1 MKREH
6 KIYIIIAASATAI
19 AVALAVYFL
28 YYLPNKKT
36 MGNKKLSAKGAFF
49 IKLKEGFKS
58 VAYKKSDDKW
68 TIGYGHT
75 LGVTQGMT
83 CTRAEA
89 DAWFLQDVAECEA
102 SVNKQ
107 NIKLSQNQFDA
118 LVSYAF
124 NIGVGNFEKST
135 LLDMVKHGA
144 SEDEI
149 RQWWTT
155 HWIGTKKISVLPGL
169 VTRRAEEADMSFA

>member
-1 MKREH
+1 MNKEQ
-6 KIYIIIAASATAI
+6 KIYLIVAASATTV

-36 MGNKKLSAKGAFF
+36 MGSKKLSAKGAFF
-49 IKLKEGFKS
+49 IKLKEGFRS
-58 VAYKKSDDKW
+58 VAYNKLDGIW

-89 DAWFLQDVAECEA
+89 DTWFIQDVAKCEA

-107 NIKLSQNQFDA
+107 NLKLSQNQFDA
-118 LVSYAF
+118 LVSYAY
-124 NIGVGNFEKST
+124 NIGVGAFERSNLLAMIKSG
-135 LLDMVKHGA
+135 KPE
-144 SEDEI
+144 SEI
-149 RQWWTT
+149 RKWWTT
-155 HWIGTKKISVLPGL
+155 HWITVSMKVIPGL
-169 VTRRAEEADMSFA
+169 VTRRAEEAAMFFA

>member
-1 MKREH
+1 MTKEH
-6 KIYIIIAASATAI
+6 KLYVIIAASATTV
-19 AVALAVYFL
+19 AVTLALYFL

-49 IKLKEGFKS
+49 IKLKEGFRS
-58 VAYKKSDDKW
+58 VSYNKLDSIW

-89 DAWFLQDVAECEA
+89 DTWFLQDVAKCEV

-107 NIKLSQNQFDA
+107 KLALSQNQFDA

-124 NIGVGNFEKST
+124 NIGVGAFERSNLLSMIKSG
-135 LLDMVKHGA
+135 KPE
-144 SEDEI
+144 SEI
-149 RQWWTT
+149 RKWWTT
-155 HWIGTKKISVLPGL
+155 HWITVSMEVIPGL
-169 VTRRAEEADMSFA
+169 VTRRAEEAAMFFA

>member
-49 IKLKEGFKS
+49 IKLKEGFES
-58 VAYKKSDDKW
+58 VAYNKLDGIW

-75 LGVTQGMT
+75 LGVRQGMT

-89 DAWFLQDVAECEA
+89 DAWFLQDVAKCEA

-107 NIKLSQNQFDA
+107 NLKLSQNQFDA
-118 LVSYAF
+118 LVSYAY
-124 NIGVGNFEKST
+124 NIGVGAFERSNLLAMIKSG
-135 LLDMVKHGA
+135 KPEA
-144 SEDEI
+144 EI
-149 RQWWTT
+149 RKWWTT
-155 HWIGTKKISVLPGL
+155 TWITVSKKVIPGL
-169 VTRRAEEADMSFA
+169 VTRRAEEAAMFFA

>member
-1 MKREH
+1 MTKEH
-6 KIYIIIAASATAI
+6 KLYVIIAASATTV
-19 AVALAVYFL
+19 AVALAFYFL
-28 YYLPNKKT
+28 YYLQNKKT

-49 IKLKEGFKS
+49 IKLKEGFRS
-58 VAYKKSDDKW
+58 VAYNKLDGIW

-89 DAWFLQDVAECEA
+89 DTWFIQDVAKCEA

-107 NIKLSQNQFDA
+107 NLKLSQNQFDA

-124 NIGVGNFEKST
+124 NIGVGAFERSNLLVMIKSG
-135 LLDMVKHGA
+135 MPEA
-144 SEDEI
+144 EI
-149 RQWWTT
+149 RKWWTT
-155 HWIGTKKISVLPGL
+155 HWITVSMEVIPGL
-169 VTRRAEEADMSFA
+169 VTRRAEEAAMFFA

>member
-1 MKREH
+1 MTKEH
-6 KIYIIIAASATAI
+6 KLYVIIAASATTV

-36 MGNKKLSAKGAFF
+36 MENKKLSAKGAFF
-49 IKLKEGFKS
+49 IKLKEGFRS
-58 VAYKKSDDKW
+58 VAYNKLDSIW

-89 DAWFLQDVAECEA
+89 DTWFLQDVAKCEV

-107 NIKLSQNQFDA
+107 NLTLSQNQFDA
-118 LVSYAF
+118 LVSYAY
-124 NIGVGNFEKST
+124 NIGVGAFERSNLLAMIKSG
-135 LLDMVKHGA
+135 KPEA
-144 SEDEI
+144 EI
-149 RQWWTT
+149 RKWWTT
-155 HWIGTKKISVLPGL
+155 HWITVSMEVIPGL
-169 VTRRAEEADMSFA
+169 VTRRAEEAAMFFA

>member
-49 IKLKEGFKS
+49 IKLKEGFES
-58 VAYKKSDDKW
+58 VAYNKLDGIW

-89 DAWFLQDVAECEA
+89 DTWFLQDVAKCEV

-107 NIKLSQNQFDA
+107 NLKLSQNQFDA
-118 LVSYAF
+118 LVSYAY
-124 NIGVGNFEKST
+124 NIGVGAFERSNLLAMIKSG
-135 LLDMVKHGA
+135 KPEA
-144 SEDEI
+144 EI
-149 RQWWTT
+149 RKWWTT
-155 HWIGTKKISVLPGL
+155 HWITVSMEVIPGL
-169 VTRRAEEADMSFA
+169 VTRRAEEAAMFFA

>member
-1 MKREH
+1 MTKEH
-6 KIYIIIAASATAI
+6 KLYVIIAASATTV
-19 AVALAVYFL
+19 AVALALYYL

-36 MGNKKLSAKGAFF
+36 MGNKKLSTKGAFF
-49 IKLKEGFKS
+49 IKLKEGFRS
-58 VAYKKSDDKW
+58 VAYNKLDGIW

-89 DAWFLQDVAECEA
+89 DTWFLQDVAKCEV

-107 NIKLSQNQFDA
+107 NLTLSQNQFDA

-124 NIGVGNFEKST
+124 NIGVGAFERSNLLSMIKSG
-135 LLDMVKHGA
+135 KPE
-144 SEDEI
+144 SEI
-149 RQWWTT
+149 RKWWTT
-155 HWIGTKKISVLPGL
+155 HWITVSMEVIPGL
-169 VTRRAEEADMSFA
+169 VTRRAEEAAMFFA

>member
-1 MKREH
+1 MTKAH
-6 KIYIIIAASATAI
+6 KLYLIIAASATTI

-49 IKLKEGFKS
+49 IKMKEGFES
-58 VAYKKSDDKW
+58 VAYNKLDGIW

-75 LGVTQGMT
+75 LGVTQGIT

-89 DAWFLQDVAECEA
+89 DAWFLQDVAKCEA

-107 NIKLSQNQFDA
+107 NLKLSQNQFDA

-124 NIGVGNFEKST
+124 NIGGGAFERSNLLSMIKSG
-135 LLDMVKHGA
+135 KPE
-144 SEDEI
+144 SEI
-149 RQWWTT
+149 RKWWTT
-155 HWIGTKKISVLPGL
+155 HWITVSMQVIPGL
-169 VTRRAEEADMSFA
+169 VTRRAEEAAMFFA

>member
-1 MKREH
+1 MTKAH
-6 KIYIIIAASATAI
+6 KLYLIIAASATTL
-19 AVALAVYFL
+19 AVALALYYL

-36 MGNKKLSAKGAFF
+36 MGSKKLSAKGAFF
-49 IKLKEGFKS
+49 IKLKEGFES
-58 VAYKKSDDKW
+58 VAYNKLDGIW

-89 DAWFLQDVAECEA
+89 DTWFLQDVAKCEV

-107 NIKLSQNQFDA
+107 KLALSQNQFDA

-124 NIGVGNFEKST
+124 NIGVGAFERSNLLSMIKSG
-135 LLDMVKHGA
+135 KPE
-144 SEDEI
+144 SEI
-149 RQWWTT
+149 RKWWTT
-155 HWIGTKKISVLPGL
+155 HWITVSMEVIPGL
-169 VTRRAEEADMSFA
+169 VTRRAEEAAMFFA